1 MRNYPTDSP
10 EAMARLLTLALVADG
25 SVHRDELGL
34 LEREDLLGRI
44 GIDQDGFDA
53 VYYQFHEDMLACG
66 QRLPD
71 GRLVLDGQTVV
82 GLLDDI
88 SRPALQMQMVRCI
101 HDIGHSD
108 GILTGGE
115 TELLGQAMKRWGVD
129 LFEPGGVGIPMRR
142 PQARVELTA

>member
-25 SVHRDELGL
+25 SVHRDELDL

-53 VYYQFHEDMLACG
+53 VYYQFHEDMLACAR
-66 QRLPD
+66 RLSD
-71 GRLVLDGQTVV
+71 GRLVLDAQTVAE
-82 GLLDDI
+82 LLGDI

-101 HDIGHSD
+101 HDISHSD
-108 GILTGGE
+108 GVLTGGE

-129 LFEPGGVGIPMRR
+129 LFQPGGIGVPMRR
-142 PQARVELTA
+142 PPARVELTA